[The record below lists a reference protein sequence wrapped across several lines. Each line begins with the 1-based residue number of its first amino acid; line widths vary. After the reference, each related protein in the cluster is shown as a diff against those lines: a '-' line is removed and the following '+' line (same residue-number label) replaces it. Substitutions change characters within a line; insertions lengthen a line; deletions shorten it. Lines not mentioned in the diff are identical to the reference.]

1 MLSCYRLWIDRYLHH
16 ASTTKLKDLYQ
27 ISNASRIG
35 LGNSNQQ
42 IHEASSVRLNS
53 PQKSLKSIDVFQEKM
68 IAIYF
73 HTLKDTPTPRTFQMY
88 PSFVWKSEETS
99 GLPSIQSCKVPLQSH
114 HKSGYGREALES
126 LERLALKSRLE
137 TSSFRGGRHPHYG
150 FLMVEIFWDLSWWW
164 N

>member
-1 MLSCYRLWIDRYLHH
+1 MSF
-16 ASTTKLKDLYQ
+16 KK
-27 ISNASRIG
+27 
-35 LGNSNQQ
+35 
-42 IHEASSVRLNS
+42 
-53 PQKSLKSIDVFQEKM
+53 KM

-137 TSSFRGGRHPHYG
+137 TSSFRGGQTPTLRVFDGRDLLG
-150 FLMVEIFWDLSWWW
+150 FVLVVELKTFFIFTPIWREIIQLDEDDIFQLEFS
-164 N
+164 